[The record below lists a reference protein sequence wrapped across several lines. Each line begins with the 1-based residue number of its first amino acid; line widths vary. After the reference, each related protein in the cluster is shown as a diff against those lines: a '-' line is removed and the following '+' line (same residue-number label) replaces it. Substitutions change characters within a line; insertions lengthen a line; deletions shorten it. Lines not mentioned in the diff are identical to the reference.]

1 MSTQRLTDE
10 DRGTSR
16 TTGVGPGRGRYRSLV
31 AALVL
36 AVGVAA
42 CGGDPDLDTRR
53 FELEHVEPEEAATVI
68 EPYVFTDRP
77 GASGALSHYPGG
89 ITVRETPD
97 NLDKIARVLERLDKP
112 KPGVR
117 LNFRIV
123 EANGDSTTDPRL
135 ADIEEPLRQLFRF
148 DGYRLVAEARTAAVE
163 GGSTTQMLREEDRG
177 YGIMARVGRITTTGD
192 RGSVELHVELFA
204 REVGSAI
211 STSMTVPVGQTVV
224 LGSAKLNPD
233 SPVLILTVRPEFVSL
248 PPGEGREP
256 GSATPESGA
265 SP

>member
-177 YGIMARVGRITTTGD
+177 
-192 RGSVELHVELFA
+192 SVELHVELFA